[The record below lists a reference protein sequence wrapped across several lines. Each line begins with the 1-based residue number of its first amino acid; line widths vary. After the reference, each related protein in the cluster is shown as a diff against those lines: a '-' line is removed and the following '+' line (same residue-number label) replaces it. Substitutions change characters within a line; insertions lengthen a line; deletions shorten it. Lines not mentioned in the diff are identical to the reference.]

1 MGINVTPWTADEQRC
16 LEQALKT
23 FPASVADR
31 WDRIAET
38 LPNRSKKDCM
48 KRYKVLIRVRAWV
61 GFLRHPFQKILGDEK
76 RGEGWYVVTT
86 ALLLPLLSV
95 SLVFCVRVVVW
106 GEKES
111 KRESFLCFTR
121 SFLFVCVSGTGGTRA
136 SQEERSSRRLIIRRR
151 RSSSSSNSNNHV
163 VEKVKRERTLLLHP

>member
-48 KRYKVLIRVRAWV
+48 KRYKVLIRVRA
-61 GFLRHPFQKILGDEK
+61 
-76 RGEGWYVVTT
+76 
-86 ALLLPLLSV
+86 
-95 SLVFCVRVVVW
+95 
-106 GEKES
+106 
-111 KRESFLCFTR
+111 
-121 SFLFVCVSGTGGTRA
+121 
-136 SQEERSSRRLIIRRR
+136 
-151 RSSSSSNSNNHV
+151 
-163 VEKVKRERTLLLHP
+163 